1 MLDVVQVSEVL
12 REGIFTALR
21 VGAPLLICSLLV
33 GVSVAIFQAITQIHE
48 QTIAFAL
55 KLTVIITICLVWGSN
70 MLQALVDYARSLFN
84 LML

>member
-1 MLDVVQVSEVL
+1 MDPMQISEVL
-12 REGIFTALR
+12 REGIFVALR
-21 VGAPLLICSLLV
+21 VGAPLLILSLLV

-55 KLTVIITICLVWGSN
+55 KLAVIILICLIWGSN
-70 MLQALVDYARSLFN
+70 MLQSLVDYSRSLFT